1 MPGFIGLPE
10 IMLLALLA
18 LILFG
23 PKRLPEM
30 GRGLGKGMREF
41 KDSIGGADGERGFD
55 INKLAVPEDSTQ
67 TPVVAE
73 TVLVAADPGT
83 ASNEVQIVPVVPVD
97 EAIPA
102 AQHKAA

>member
-18 LILFG
+18 LLLFG

-41 KDSIGGADGERGFD
+41 KDSIGGSGDGHGFD
-55 INKLAVPEDSTQ
+55 IHKLVVPDDSTD
-67 TPVVAE
+67 TPIEAVTVPAVVA
-73 TVLVAADPGT
+73 A
-83 ASNEVQIVPVVPVD
+83 
-97 EAIPA
+97 PA
-102 AQHKAA
+102 PAEHKAA